1 MAIELRRARNAVVV
15 AFAVNGLAFASFIS
29 RTPAIADGLGLTTAQ
44 LALMLL
50 CLSVGSVAG
59 LPLAGPLVARLG
71 PGRSVLVAALTET
84 VGLAG
89 LAAGLLTGS
98 VLPAALGLVVTGL
111 GTGVWDVAM
120 NVAGA
125 EVEQRRG
132 RTLMPRLHAAFSIGT
147 VTGAGIGAAT
157 AATGVPLA
165 AQIIGVVV
173 LIPIVMTVAVRGFL
187 PSTPAPTAAQ
197 GGSGALA
204 AWREPRTLL
213 IGVLVLGFAFTEGSA
228 NDWIAYAL
236 VEGYGASETVGAV
249 AFGVFVTAMTVG
261 RTFGGSALERYGRVA
276 VLRAAAGLALAGLLL
291 VLVGGSV
298 PVALAGALLWGLG
311 ASLGFPVGMSAAAD
325 DPAKA
330 AARVSVVSSVGYTAF
345 LAGPPLIGVLGEHV
359 GILRA
364 LFVVLGALLVG
375 LLATGAARPLV
386 TGTTRTPEPAGRPG
400 GSARG

>member
-1 MAIELRRARNAVVV
+1 MTTDLRRARNAVVV

-50 CLSVGSVAG
+50 CLSAGSVAG

-84 VGLAG
+84 VGLAL
-89 LAAGLLTGS
+89 LALGLLTAS
-98 VLPAALGLVVTGL
+98 VLPAAIGLAVTGL

-147 VTGAGIGAAT
+147 VVGAGIGAAT

-165 AQIIGVVV
+165 AQVLGVVV
-173 LIPIVMTVAVRGFL
+173 LIPLVMTVAVRGFL
-187 PSTPAPTAAQ
+187 PSVPAPTRAE
-197 GGSGALA
+197 GGTGVLA

-236 VEGYGASETVGAV
+236 VEGYGASETVGAI
-249 AFGVFVTAMTVG
+249 AFGVFVSAMTVG

-276 VLRAAAGLALAGLLL
+276 VLRAAAGLALVGLLL

-298 PVALAGALLWGLG
+298 PWGLG

-345 LAGPPLIGVLGEHV
+345 LAGPPLIGLLAQDA
-359 GILRA
+359 GILTA
-364 LFVVLGALLVG
+364 LFVVLGALVVG
-375 LLATGAARPLV
+375 LLATGAARPTAGAAPV
-386 TGTTRTPEPAGRPG
+386 EPAR
-400 GSARG
+400 R